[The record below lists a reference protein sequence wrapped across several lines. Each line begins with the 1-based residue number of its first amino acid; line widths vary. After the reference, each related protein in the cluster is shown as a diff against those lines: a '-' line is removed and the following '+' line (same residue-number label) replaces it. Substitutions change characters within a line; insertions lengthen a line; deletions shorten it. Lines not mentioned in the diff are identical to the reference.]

1 MGDETSFATFFFFFK
16 NALLILVLAKDFQA
30 VQAALES
37 PQNFE
42 SL

>member
-1 MGDETSFATFFFFFK
+1 MGDETSFATFFFFK